1 MFKKRRREGG
11 LGEAFSAGEERPGEP
26 QAPPPREQ
34 QEQPQEQP
42 QQQQQQQ
49 HKQQQQCSEPR
60 PRQQQEA
67 HDEAGDDEP
76 VERAKKRAGA
86 GAAIQFSTAAAGD
99 AGASSGRNEGFA
111 SMRSTAP
118 QEYGGGAF
126 ATVEIHTSTASDARA
141 VAERVAA
148 TPSASAAAA
157 AAGGEDSKAAASVYR
172 GLSAAKAS
180 VLPKSLDEVRGA
192 QTGPLRA
199 PSNLRVTSVL
209 DYKPDVCK
217 DYKETGY
224 CGYGDTCIY
233 MHDRGDYKSGYELE
247 KEWQAKSKLKA
258 AALARGEVWKDHDG
272 AAADGGKEHAQAAAK
287 PFACHICRK
296 PFTRPVETLCGHVF
310 CQRCAFGA
318 YAKSSK
324 CAVCGAQTKG
334 VFNSAEDKV
343 GTDPAATAAA
353 AAAAAP

>member
-11 LGEAFSAGEERPGEP
+11 LGEAFSAGEERAGE
-26 QAPPPREQ
+26 AHPPP
-34 QEQPQEQP
+34 QP
-42 QQQQQQQ
+42 QQQQQR
-49 HKQQQQCSEPR
+49 SEPR
-60 PRQQQEA
+60 QEEQEER
-67 HDEAGDDEP
+67 EAGEDEP

-86 GAAIQFSTAAAGD
+86 GAGAAIQFSTSAGGSGT
-99 AGASSGRNEGFA
+99 GASRDEGFA
-111 SMRSTAP
+111 STRSAAP

-126 ATVEIHTSTASDARA
+126 ATVEIHASTVSDARA

-148 TPSASAAAA
+148 TASASAAAERDEETA
-157 AAGGEDSKAAASVYR
+157 SLSVYR

-180 VLPKSLDEVRGA
+180 VRPKSLDDVRSA

-199 PSNLRVTSVL
+199 PSNLRVTSVF

-233 MHDRGDYKSGYELE
+233 MHDRGEYKSGYELE
-247 KEWQAKSKLKA
+247 KEWQAKNKLKA
-258 AALARGEVWKDHDG
+258 AALARGEVWKEEDG
-272 AAADGGKEHAQAAAK
+272 TTADGGNKTTQMAAR
-287 PFACHICRK
+287 PFSCHICRK
-296 PFTRPVETLCGHVF
+296 PFTRPVETLCGHFF

-343 GTDPAATAAA
+343 RSDSAAA
-353 AAAAAP
+353 GEAVSAP